1 MNFLIDK
8 TMSVIAYLID
18 SSSLIFMLVL
28 PIVLVWR
35 STICG
40 VFMATLII
48 EINIILTD
56 LLTTK
61 LRGQQLNYEDF
72 EYWNLIWI
80 PVFFY
85 CIFIWLIKFL
95 VKKIQRE
102 PL

>member
-1 MNFLIDK
+1 MILSIEKN
-8 TMSVIAYLID
+8 MSVIAYIID
-18 SSSLIFMLVL
+18 YSSVMIMLFL

-35 STICG
+35 YTICG

-61 LRGQQLNYEDF
+61 LRGQQLNYEVF
-72 EYWNLIWI
+72 EFWNLIWI

-85 CIFIWLIKFL
+85 CIFILLIKFL
-95 VKKIQRE
+95 VKICKRG
-102 PL
+102 